1 MISTSRKAL
10 NEEKDEID
18 QYWLRLEPDGIEEI
32 RDRRFLQLEKL
43 DEPCVVGFPVDADNG
58 CPLFHT
64 EPKAK
69 TTADFL
75 AIIKQVAAFRK
86 REAAAKRESE
96 TQRVAQLR
104 KQPAIPLD

>member
-1 MISTSRKAL
+1 MGER
-10 NEEKDEID
+10 KDEID
-18 QYWLRLEPDGIEEI
+18 EYWLRLEPDGVKEAH
-32 RDRRFLQLEKL
+32 DRKFLQIEKL

-69 TTADFL
+69 TTGELL
-75 AIIKQVAAFRK
+75 AIIKRVAEFRG

-96 TQRVAQLR
+96 NQRVAQLR
-104 KQPAIPLD
+104 KRPAVPLD